1 MMNTFYCLNQYLYN
15 HFESSVLIV
24 TNCSDYLN
32 IELFIALSCT
42 RHSWLRAH
50 CLFLS
55 YHSYVYALSFIIA
68 CTFLLSC
75 HAICIVYATLPF
87 LCALNYSNAYTN
99 FCINVN
105 SDRFSESAFE
115 FVWHLVWVCIFTSLY
130 ILLILNTAFLTE

>member
-1 MMNTFYCLNQYLYN
+1 MYASL
-15 HFESSVLIV
+15 SI
-24 TNCSDYLN
+24 
-32 IELFIALSCT
+32 IAYT
-42 RHSWLRAH
+42 
-50 CLFLS
+50 LFLS

-87 LCALNYSNAYTN
+87 LCALNIQMRTQIN

-115 FVWHLVWVCIFTSLY
+115 FVLITVLSLHFY
-130 ILLILNTAFLTE
+130 IIVHIVDS